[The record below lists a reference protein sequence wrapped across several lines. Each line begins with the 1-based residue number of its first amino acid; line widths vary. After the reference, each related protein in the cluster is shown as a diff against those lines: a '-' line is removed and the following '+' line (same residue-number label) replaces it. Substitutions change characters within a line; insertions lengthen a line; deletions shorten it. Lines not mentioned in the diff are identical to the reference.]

1 MKRLGYLLVFLA
13 VLYAQFAQQQHA
25 LAHAL
30 REVAAAGHVKHG
42 LPPLDHKTS
51 QCVAYQAIGPALA
64 GASPLPLCNAPV
76 VGPEATQVVVSSI
89 PSRIVFDSRAPP
101 LSS

>member
-25 LAHAL
+25 MSHAL
-30 REVAAAGHVKHG
+30 REVAAAGHAKDS

-51 QCVAYQAIGPALA
+51 QCVAYQAIGPALS
-64 GASPLPLCNAPV
+64 GALPLSDCNPPV
-76 VGPEATQVVVSSI
+76 VGPEAVALVFAGI

-101 LSS
+101 LFS